1 MLDRW
6 RERRREEA
14 EILQWMDRFVS
25 DTRAAVHVR
34 QEDRLLMIRPE
45 KTLGIN
51 ETGAALL
58 GALYDR
64 ESRGAR
70 EALADLAPRLGTD
83 RRQLTTD
90 ARELLETV
98 AALMRE
104 DFSPRDNLRF
114 EAYRRGR
121 VGYPVLAE
129 IALTYSC
136 QNRCAFCYAASP
148 RRGVGQTPMTG
159 DQVRRVMDRIWHEA
173 HVPSL
178 SFTGG
183 EATLRK
189 DLPELVRYGADLGFR
204 VNLITNGVR
213 SADAAYV
220 DTLVDHGLD
229 SAQVSLEAADGG
241 LHDRM
246 VGRPGAFDATVAAVR
261 NFRARGIHVH
271 TNTTLCRENL
281 DAAGDLIRFLAREV
295 GTRTLSMN
303 LLIRT
308 GLGLDEASGP
318 VSYAEMAPVLPG
330 LQQVAQEEGMHLVW
344 YSPLPYCIVNPVLL
358 GQGAKSCACI
368 DGILSVDPLG
378 NVLPCSS
385 FEQGIGSLLDQ
396 PFEEIYGSPASR
408 WWRERRYVP
417 PVCRDCEDVDLCAGA
432 CPLYWDAA
440 GSFGEIP
447 RAGSDDRCA
456 RATWE
461 ADRERGGSFGV
472 PLPGGG

>member
-1 MLDRW
+1 
-6 RERRREEA
+6 
-14 EILQWMDRFVS
+14 
-25 DTRAAVHVR
+25 VR
-34 QEDRLLMIRPE
+34 TEDQLLMIRPE

-51 ETGAALL
+51 ATGAAIL
-58 GALYDR
+58 ARLYDR
-64 ESRGAR
+64 DTLGADATLD
-70 EALADLAPRLGTD
+70 ELAPELGTS
-83 RRQLTTD
+83 RRELMADT
-90 ARELLETV
+90 RELLETV

-104 DFSPRDNLRF
+104 DFAPRDNLRF
-114 EAYRRGR
+114 EAYRRDR
-121 VGYPVLAE
+121 VGFPVLAE

-148 RRGVGQTPMTG
+148 RRGAGQRPMDG
-159 DQVRRVMDRIWHEA
+159 AQVRAVMDRIWHEA

-183 EATLRK
+183 EATLRQ
-189 DLPELVRYGADLGFR
+189 DLPELVRYGSDLGFR

-213 SADAAYV
+213 SADPDYV
-220 DTLVDHGLD
+220 RGLVDHGLD
-229 SAQVSLEAADGG
+229 SAQISLEAADPA

-246 VGRPGAFDATVAAVR
+246 VGRDGAFEATVAAVR
-261 NFRARGIHVH
+261 NFRELGIHVH
-271 TNTTLCRENL
+271 TNTTLCRDNL
-281 DAAGDLIRFLAREV
+281 AEAPDLIRFLAREV

-308 GLGLDEASGP
+308 GFGLDEASGP
-318 VSYAEMAPVLPG
+318 IGYEALAPSLPG
-330 LQQVAQEEGMHLVW
+330 LQRVAQEESMHLVW

-358 GQGAKSCACI
+358 GQGAKSCACV
-368 DGILSVDPLG
+368 DGILSVDPMG

-385 FEQGIGSLLDQ
+385 FEQGIGSLLEQ
-396 PFEEIYGSPASR
+396 SFAEIYDSPASR

-440 GSFGEIP
+440 GSFDEIP
-447 RAGSDDRCA
+447 RAGADDPAA
-456 RATWE
+456 RAAWE
-461 ADRERGGSFGV
+461 ADRVCGGSFGV

>member
-1 MLDRW
+1 MLARW
-6 RERRREEA
+6 REKRREEA
-14 EILQWMDRFVS
+14 EVLRWMDRFIA
-25 DTRAAVHVR
+25 DTRAAVHIR
-34 QEDRLLMIRPE
+34 REDRLLMIRPE

-51 ETGAALL
+51 RTGAALL

-64 ESRGAR
+64 ESPGAR
-70 EALADLAPRLGTD
+70 QALAGLAPRLGAD
-83 RRQLTTD
+83 RRRLMDD

-104 DFSPRDNLRF
+104 DFSPRDNLKF

-148 RRGVGQTPMTG
+148 QRGAGPTPMDG
-159 DQVRRVMDRIWHEA
+159 DQVRTVMDRIWHEA

-183 EATLRK
+183 EATLRA
-189 DLPELVRYGADLGFR
+189 DLPDLVRYGADLGFR

-213 SADAAYV
+213 SADPAYV

-229 SAQVSLEAADGG
+229 SAQVSLEAAEGT

-246 VGRPGAFDATVAAVR
+246 VGRDGAFEATVAAVR

-281 DAAGDLIRFLAREV
+281 HAAPELIRFLARDV

-318 VSYAEMAPVLPG
+318 VSYAEMAPALPG
-330 LQQVAQEEGMHLVW
+330 LQRVAQEEGMHLVW

-385 FEQGIGSLLDQ
+385 FEQGIGSLLEQSFD
-396 PFEEIYGSPASR
+396 EIYDSPASR

-440 GSFGEIP
+440 GSFDEIP
-447 RAGSDDRCA
+447 RTGSDDCSA
-456 RATWE
+456 RAAWE
-461 ADRERGGSFGV
+461 ADRVCGGSFGV